1 MINKI
6 VKCIRNISKIMI
18 FRFLFVIL
26 IFVYSLKPVF
36 SELDFKSEINEI
48 NANVVFLRHSIAPG
62 FGDPKNFKID
72 DCSTQRNLSKTGILQ
87 ARSIGKF
94 FIENNIEFS
103 EILSS
108 QWCRCKDTI
117 NEMNI
122 GNWKTFPGLNSFFQN
137 FSKKQIVL
145 PLLYDKLK
153 NVKNDEL
160 ILLVTHQVVISE
172 ITNVS
177 SPSGGIV
184 IYNTKNKKA
193 KLIRNITN

>member
-1 MINKI
+1 MI
-6 VKCIRNISKIMI
+6 S
-18 FRFLFVIL
+18 RFLLVVL
-26 IFVYSLKPVF
+26 IFVYLVKPVF
-36 SELDFKSEINEI
+36 SELDFASEINDI

-62 FGDPKNFKID
+62 FGDPKNFSID
-72 DCSTQRNLSKTGILQ
+72 DCSTQRNLSINGILQ
-87 ARSIGKF
+87 ARSIGQF

-108 QWCRCKDTI
+108 EWCRCKDTI

-122 GNWKTFPGLNSFFQN
+122 GDWKTFSGLNSFFQN
-137 FSKKQIVL
+137 FSKKEIVL
-145 PLLYDKLK
+145 PLLYDKLN
-153 NVKNDEL
+153 NVKNNEF
-160 ILLVTHQVVISE
+160 ILLVTHQIVISE

-177 SPSGGIV
+177 PPSGGIV

>member
-1 MINKI
+1 
-6 VKCIRNISKIMI
+6 MI
-18 FRFLFVIL
+18 FRFLLVVL
-26 IFVYSLKPVF
+26 IFVYLVKPVF
-36 SELDFKSEINEI
+36 SELDFTSEINDI

-62 FGDPKNFKID
+62 FGDPKNFNID
-72 DCSTQRNLSKTGILQ
+72 DCSTQRNLSINGILQ
-87 ARSIGKF
+87 ARSIGQF

-108 QWCRCKDTI
+108 EWCRCKDTI

-122 GNWKTFPGLNSFFQN
+122 GDWKTFSGLNSFFQN
-137 FSKKQIVL
+137 FSKKEIVL
-145 PLLYDKLK
+145 SLLYDKLN
-153 NVKNDEL
+153 NVKNNEF
-160 ILLVTHQVVISE
+160 ILLVTHQIVISE

-177 SPSGGIV
+177 PPSGGIV

>member
-18 FRFLFVIL
+18 FRSLFVIL

-145 PLLYDKLK
+145 PLLYNKLK

-172 ITNVS
+172 ITNVFP
-177 SPSGGIV
+177 PSGGIV

-193 KLIRNITN
+193 KLISNITN